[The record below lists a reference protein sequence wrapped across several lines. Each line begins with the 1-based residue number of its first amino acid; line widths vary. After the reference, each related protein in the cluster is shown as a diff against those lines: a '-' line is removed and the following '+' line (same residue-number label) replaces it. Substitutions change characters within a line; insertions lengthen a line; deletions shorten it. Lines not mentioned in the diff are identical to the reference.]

1 MSGIEMTVIITF
13 ATAAG
18 LAAVYRA
25 IAVGSVYTLNDIR
38 GKFKRRKFRKRM
50 KKGIKECDYR
60 LFKEAIYDIKNYDMR
75 FEESYYNDMKKK
87 YNFNDEQVESR
98 SEFNIRFN
106 KDKNNK
112 NTLEDI
118 LDYIDKQYDDL
129 IIRND

>member
-1 MSGIEMTVIITF
+1 MTVIITF

>member
-87 YNFNDEQVESR
+87 YNFNDEQLESR